1 MGTVGVGLD
10 FCLTVSPNL
19 PASPEA
25 HALPVAENLVV
36 LDVVHLPA
44 DQLSVSLEIP
54 LAKPTYATQIADRRI
69 TFVPPQ
75 VPFLIEKPQNKIVKA
90 VGAVPEEPGA
100 PAHPR
105 PEESVTW
112 PTQTVLSVTV
122 AAVIGSL
129 EPIEPIRKPTIFANE
144 TGKNRR
150 QKLRKK
156 LENIG
161 LENYIATKVGMGYMI
176 V

>member
-1 MGTVGVGLD
+1 MGTVGVGLY
-10 FCLTVSPNL
+10 LGLGIAPNL
-19 PASPEA
+19 PSCPSSD
-25 HALPVAENLVV
+25 ALPVAENPVM
-36 LDVVHLPA
+36 LDEVNLPTDELA
-44 DQLSVSLEIP
+44 VPFEIP
-54 LAKPTYATQIADRRI
+54 LAQTAYASQIANFRI
-69 TFVPPQ
+69 SLVPPQ
-75 VPFLIEKPQNKIVKA
+75 IAFLVVKA
-90 VGAVPEEPGA
+90 QDEIVEAISAVPEEPGA

-156 LENIG
+156 LERNSDQQ
-161 LENYIATKVGMGYMI
+161 E
-176 V
+176 